1 MQKNVGEA
9 GYPSLLAVTGVP
21 GDEGHAIASFA
32 QQESGQLT
40 IDHERLYAAQTPEFR
55 RRISL

>member
-1 MQKNVGEA
+1 MQKNGGEA
-9 GYPSLLAVTGVP
+9 GYLSLLAVTGVP

-40 IDHERLYAAQTPEFR
+40 IDHERL
-55 RRISL
+55 